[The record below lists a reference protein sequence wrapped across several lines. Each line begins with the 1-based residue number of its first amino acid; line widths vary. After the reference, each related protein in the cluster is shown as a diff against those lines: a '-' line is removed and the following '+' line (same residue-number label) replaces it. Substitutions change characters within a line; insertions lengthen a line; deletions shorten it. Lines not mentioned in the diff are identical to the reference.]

1 MSNRANRM
9 ETKMP
14 TTYKLTDKK
23 TGIKW
28 CARLVF
34 EGDNY
39 GLNHCLE
46 HDEADPM
53 VEFYDMDSGAAQKMR
68 ASDDPQTRFEGEEY
82 GQFVSR
88 YSFSTLNETDWSKS
102 SGLNLD
108 GGIPRWSV
116 SGGYMDQVMFIFNIE
131 LEERAELER
140 RAAV

>member
-1 MSNRANRM
+1 
-9 ETKMP
+9 MP
-14 TTYKLTDKK
+14 AIYKLTDEK

-39 GLNHCLE
+39 GRNHCLE
-46 HDEADPM
+46 HDKADPL
-53 VEFYDMDSGAAQKMR
+53 VEFYDMDSGAAQQMR
-68 ASDDPQTRFEGEEY
+68 ASDDPRVRFEGEEY

-88 YSFSTLNETDWSKS
+88 YYLSTLNKTNWADS

-116 SGGYMDQVMFIFNIE
+116 SGGYMHQVMSTFNVE
-131 LEERAELER
+131 MEERAELDR
-140 RAAV
+140 RAAL